1 MDGWT
6 VVHRASGLPDAELI
20 KGFLES
26 EDIPADLDYE
36 SAGLVCGLTVDGLG
50 EVRVLVPDDYV
61 EAARDALSRRNPDTG
76 PRPGGPDDAA

>member
-6 VVHRASGLPDAELI
+6 IVHRASGLPDAELI

-26 EDIPADLDYE
+26 EDIPADLAYE

-50 EVRVLVPDDYV
+50 EVRVLVPDEYAEV
-61 EAARDALSRRNPDTG
+61 AREALSTRTTDTE
-76 PRPGGPDDAA
+76 PPSGGPDAA

>member
-6 VVHRASGLPDAELI
+6 IVCRASGLPDAQLI

-26 EDIPADLDYE
+26 EDIPADLAYE

-50 EVRVLVPDDYV
+50 EVRVLVPDDYA
-61 EAARDALSRRNPDTG
+61 EAARDALSRRNPDAG
-76 PRPGGPDDAA
+76 PPPADPDDAA